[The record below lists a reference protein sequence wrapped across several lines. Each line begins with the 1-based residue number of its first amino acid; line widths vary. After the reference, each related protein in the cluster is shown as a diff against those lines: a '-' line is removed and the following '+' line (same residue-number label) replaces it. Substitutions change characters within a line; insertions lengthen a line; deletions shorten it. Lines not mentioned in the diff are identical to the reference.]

1 MNSDIRKLL
10 SSFRLSI
17 SEEQRKEIIAAAM
30 VAAFSLLFYRFVY
43 LGNARSIAEAD
54 IAIANSRR
62 ELTAIKEEIQG
73 AGTLRK
79 LVEDSSLSL
88 KRQEAR
94 IRDIK
99 ERIPSNRSVSGVIAE
114 ISAGDGKGGVRV
126 LGIKPLPPETMDGL
140 TRLPFLVTM
149 EGRFASIGDWFERI
163 ESMRRLMVIDNI
175 LLEPKAESSQALSAQ
190 VYLSAYARAGR

>member
-1 MNSDIRKLL
+1 MNSDIQKLL

-17 SEEQRKEIIAAAM
+17 SGDQRKEIIAIAM

-54 IAIANSRR
+54 IAAANSRR
-62 ELTAIKEEIQG
+62 ELTAMKEEIQG

-88 KRQEAR
+88 KRLEAR
-94 IRDIK
+94 LRDTK

-114 ISAGDGKGGVRV
+114 ISGNDGKDGVRV
-126 LGIKPLPPETMDGL
+126 LGIKPLPPEARDGL
-140 TRLPFLVTM
+140 TRLPFLVTI
-149 EGRFASIGDWFERI
+149 EGRFTSIGDYFERI
-163 ESMRRLMVIDNI
+163 ENMRRIMVIDNI
-175 LLEPKAESSQALSAQ
+175 LLEPKAESSQTLSAQ
-190 VYLSAYARAGR
+190 VYLSAYALATR

>member
-10 SSFRLSI
+10 SSFRVSI
-17 SEEQRKEIIAAAM
+17 SEEQRKEIIAVAM
-30 VAAFSLLFYRFVY
+30 AAAFSLLFYRFAY
-43 LGNARSIAEAD
+43 LGNARAIAEAD
-54 IAIANSRR
+54 IAMANSRR

-88 KRQEAR
+88 KRQEGR
-94 IRDIK
+94 LRDIK

-126 LGIKPLPPETMDGL
+126 LGIKPLPPETRDGL

-163 ESMRRLMVIDNI
+163 ENMRRIMTIDNFLI
-175 LLEPKAESSQALSAQ
+175 EPRAESSQVLSAQ